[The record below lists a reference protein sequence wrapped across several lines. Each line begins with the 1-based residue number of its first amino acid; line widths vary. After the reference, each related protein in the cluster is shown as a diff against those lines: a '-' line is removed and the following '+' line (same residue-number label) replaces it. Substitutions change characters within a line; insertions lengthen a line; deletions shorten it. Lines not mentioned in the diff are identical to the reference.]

1 MPDSLPITERRS
13 PGSFEYYNAGALGG
27 GPELY
32 LFTCWRPDHESC
44 GTHSV
49 YASDLAGNL
58 ATLEAGGWINR
69 TDRGEYWDWAAK
81 CWLQGS
87 GARRAAPN
95 AVRPA
100 RRPAGLPILS
110 TEPLTYA
117 EKEALRQAVRTLRL
131 VADRLDQ
138 ALAVGR
144 VDRALEAAQFGV
156 RAGESLQRLAAQLG
170 SNR

>member
-32 LFTCWRPDHESC
+32 LFTCWQPDHESC

-49 YASDLAGNL
+49 YAPELASNL
-58 ATLEAGGWINR
+58 ATLEAAGWINR
-69 TDRGEYWDWAAK
+69 TDRGEYWDWTAK

-87 GARRAAPN
+87 GAKRAAPN

-110 TEPLTYA
+110 TEPLTHA
-117 EKEALRQAVRTLRL
+117 ERDAVRQAVRALRL
-131 VADRLDQ
+131 VSERLDE
-138 ALAVGR
+138 ALAYGR
-144 VDRALEAAQFGV
+144 VDRALEATQLGV
-156 RAGESLQRLAAQLG
+156 AASESLGRLAAQLG